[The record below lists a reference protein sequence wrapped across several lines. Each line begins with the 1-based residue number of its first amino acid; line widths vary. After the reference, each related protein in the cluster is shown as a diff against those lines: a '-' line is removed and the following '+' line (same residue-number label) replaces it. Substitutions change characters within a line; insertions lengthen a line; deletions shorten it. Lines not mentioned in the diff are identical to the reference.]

1 VEKRDDNASGRTLH
15 SLYRYR
21 SQMVKRYER
30 LLRSGHLKSSAA
42 FVAPRLSTTAAMRTS
57 GSRCTPHC

>member
-15 SLYRYR
+15 
-21 SQMVKRYER
+21 

-57 GSRCTPHC
+57 GSRCIPHTLSSFIAEAQIP